1 MWNTYGKTRKPSIC
15 KGCGKEIKWVRG
27 KGAGIKAVPVEPTG
41 VYFLPDDD
49 GTPFVMTDGNVRCGK
64 PASDGILGYRKHVCA
79 AFSPRPRSES
89 ELEQRRW
96 A

>member
-1 MWNTYGKTRKPSIC
+1 MWNANHRTRRPTIC

-27 KGAGIKAVPVEPTG
+27 KGPDAKAVPVEPRG
-41 VYFLPDDD
+41 IYFLPAED
-49 GTPFVMTDGNVRCGK
+49 GTPFVMSDGKTQRGK

-79 AFSPRPRSES
+79 SLAPRPMSER
-89 ELEQRRW
+89 ELERRRW